1 MGGKSKQE
9 ILKIEP
15 LVYLP
20 EEVQQLLGM
29 SKHQYARAV
38 AAGRI
43 PGELG
48 FGPWQRRFSKN
59 VIDLWLKYA
68 GEDKH
73 ILDAIEATIK
83 RIKEEDGI

>member
-1 MGGKSKQE
+1 MGGKSKHE

-15 LVYLP
+15 LTYLP

-43 PGELG
+43 PGEMG

-59 VIDLWLKYA
+59 VIDTWLKYA
-68 GEDKH
+68 GEDKNV
-73 ILDAIEATIK
+73 LDTIENTLA
-83 RIKEEDGI
+83 RLEEEA

>member
-68 GEDKH
+68 GENKNV
-73 ILDAIEATIK
+73 LDTIEHTLAVL
-83 RIKEEDGI
+83 EEES

>member
-1 MGGKSKQE
+1 MGGKSKHE
-9 ILKIEP
+9 ILNLKP
-15 LVYLP
+15 LTYLP

-43 PGELG
+43 PGEMG
-48 FGPWQRRFSKN
+48 FGPWQRRFSRH
-59 VIDLWLKYA
+59 VIDTWLKYA
-68 GEDKH
+68 GEDDH